1 MDGNCQYILFS
12 CISLEIILLFTY
24 GSTEFGNKVP
34 NSLILSL
41 MLNLLRLSTEIKIE
55 ISFQSVALFV
65 LILYIPVNNFSVM
78 LGQVFLG

>member
-12 CISLEIILLFTY
+12 CIILEIILLFTY

-55 ISFQSVALFV
+55 ISFQTVALFV
-65 LILYIPVNNFSVM
+65 LILYIPVSNFSVM